1 MKKAGNK
8 VLLFVKSSEVLRS
21 LYVICGGMLVTSGFL
36 NISLIVASMGNQTLA
51 NAIMTVSFTI
61 TCLIIID
68 MID

>member
-1 MKKAGNK
+1 MKGNK

-21 LYVICGGMLVTSGFL
+21 LYVMSGAMLVTSGFL

-51 NAIMTVSFTI
+51 SVIMTVSFAI
-61 TCLIIID
+61 TCLIVID

>member
-1 MKKAGNK
+1 MRKTGNK
-8 VLLFVKSSEVLRS
+8 VLLYVKSSEVLRS
-21 LYVICGGMLVTSGFL
+21 LYVMSGAMLVTSGFL